1 MLKILLV
8 GLNTNKNIG
17 DVIISDCTRYLIEKV
32 LRKLKVKEFSITSM
46 DMTLEEYSLI
56 EKSDLII
63 FAGGGIIKYKYQKF
77 FYYIDRIISIAEK
90 AKVPVI
96 FNGVGVE
103 GFDQDDKNCIVLKKA
118 INNSWVKQITVR
130 DDIELLKRKYIT
142 NNNIHLEKVADSA
155 VWTSDVFNIH
165 KKVDARMIGL
175 GMLREGIFRSNSIDI
190 GLEELLIFWSKVIEE
205 LESRHIQWQIFT
217 NGWPSDMKFAL
228 NLMKYLKR
236 EDEIEEKVVPE
247 PQNSKDLIE
256 TIANY
261 KGIIAGRL
269 HANIVAYSL
278 KIPSIGLVWND
289 KCRFWGKNIGYS
301 ERYFHYNEL
310 DGSKIVNGLL
320 KAIEVGYNEEAR
332 EGYKMTTFN
341 SLYYFMEGF
350 IKTSNT

>member
-8 GLNTNKNIG
+8 DLNTNKNIG

-32 LRKLKVKEFSITSM
+32 LRELKVNEFNITSI

-56 EKSDLII
+56 EESDLII

-77 FYYIDRIISIAEK
+77 YYYIDQIIKIAEK

-103 GFDQDDKNCIVLKKA
+103 GFDQNDENCIVLQKA
-118 INNSWVKQITVR
+118 INNPWVKQITVR
-130 DDIELLKRKYIT
+130 DDIELLQRKYIK
-142 NNNIHLEKVADSA
+142 NNNIHLERIADPA

-165 KKVDARMIGL
+165 RKEDTRIIGL
-175 GMLREGIFRSNSIDI
+175 GMLREGIFRSNGIDI
-190 GLEELLIFWSKVIEE
+190 GLEELLVLWSDIIKE
-205 LESRHIQWQIFT
+205 LETKNISWQIFT

-236 EDEIEEKVVPE
+236 EDEIDEKIAAE
-247 PQNSKDLIE
+247 PQNSKELIE

-278 KIPSIGLVWND
+278 KIPSVGIVWND
-289 KCRFWGKNIGYS
+289 KCAFWGKNIGYP

-310 DGSKIVNGLL
+310 DGSKMVDICL
-320 KAIEVGYNEEAR
+320 KAIEEGYNEEAR
-332 EGYKMTTFN
+332 EGYKMTTYT
-341 SLYYFMEGF
+341 SMYSFMKNF
-350 IKTSNT
+350 IK